1 MVIEVVIETAAHPWE
16 FGWDALV
23 AIGTLVLA
31 AFTWRL
37 AARTRQLAKETAADQ
52 RAQWRPVLIPHHNT
66 PEELDSGNPLPAVK
80 FKRVAEHLSVYV
92 RNAGRG
98 PALHVRA
105 QLQGELT
112 LANPW
117 DWSIGALAPGD
128 VQELYFLPV
137 PGAQSALQVLLDYR
151 DLAGRSY
158 STSITIRAP
167 RGQDDAYFFDV
178 RNWENHT
185 VTSHADTPYP
195 LPGLKDVS
203 PKPPQHRWNRRKSG
217 AAGHRAAAGSN
228 TREDET

>member
-1 MVIEVVIETAAHPWE
+1 MDIKVVIETAAHPWE

-66 PEELDSGNPLPAVK
+66 PEELDSGNPSPAVK
-80 FKRVAEHLSVYV
+80 FKRVAEDLSVYV

-112 LANPW
+112 RANP
-117 DWSIGALAPGD
+117 
-128 VQELYFLPV
+128 
-137 PGAQSALQVLLDYR
+137 
-151 DLAGRSY
+151 
-158 STSITIRAP
+158 
-167 RGQDDAYFFDV
+167 
-178 RNWENHT
+178 
-185 VTSHADTPYP
+185 
-195 LPGLKDVS
+195 
-203 PKPPQHRWNRRKSG
+203 
-217 AAGHRAAAGSN
+217 
-228 TREDET
+228 

>member
-1 MVIEVVIETAAHPWE
+1 MDIKVVIETAAHPWE

-66 PEELDSGNPLPAVK
+66 PEERDRGNPSPAVK
-80 FKRVAEHLSVYV
+80 FKRVAEDLSAYV

-112 LANPW
+112 LANPY
-117 DWSIGALAPGD
+117 DWSIGALGGF
-128 VQELYFLPV
+128 VWISGQT
-137 PGAQSALQVLLDYR
+137 R
-151 DLAGRSY
+151 GRCPRCEVRRGRWSR
-158 STSITIRAP
+158 SSRSGWRCRAT
-167 RGQDDAYFFDV
+167 A
-178 RNWENHT
+178 
-185 VTSHADTPYP
+185 
-195 LPGLKDVS
+195 
-203 PKPPQHRWNRRKSG
+203 SG
-217 AAGHRAAAGSN
+217 G
-228 TREDET
+228 